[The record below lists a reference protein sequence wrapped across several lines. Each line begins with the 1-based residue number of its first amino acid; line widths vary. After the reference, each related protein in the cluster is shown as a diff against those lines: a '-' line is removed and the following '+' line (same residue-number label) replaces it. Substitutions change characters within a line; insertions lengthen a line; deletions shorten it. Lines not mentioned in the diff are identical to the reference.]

1 MIASM
6 TFIIRYH
13 WKKINF
19 NNGTFPK
26 TSNEAFLML
35 DIYSMHLSCFPDL
48 DYTTIN
54 PFTAIILL
62 KCVYCL
68 LWINWKDL
76 VMIQ

>member
-35 DIYSMHLSCFPDL
+35 DIYSMHYLVSQTWIIPQLTLSQQSFYWNVCIVCYEL
-48 DYTTIN
+48 TEKT
-54 PFTAIILL
+54 
-62 KCVYCL
+62 
-68 LWINWKDL
+68 
-76 VMIQ
+76 